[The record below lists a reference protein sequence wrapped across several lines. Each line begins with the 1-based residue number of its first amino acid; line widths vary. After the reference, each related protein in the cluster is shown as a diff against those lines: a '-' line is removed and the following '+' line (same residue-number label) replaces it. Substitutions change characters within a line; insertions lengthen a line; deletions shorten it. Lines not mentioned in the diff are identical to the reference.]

1 MRAFLDTN
9 ILIDFL
15 DKGRPSATASAILL
29 EAARSHK
36 MEVFVTTQSLL
47 DMFYIVSDTLK
58 DREAAC
64 QFIAWMLNHINVESI
79 CAAHLLTAL
88 KSSHA
93 DFEDNA
99 QIAYADMKG
108 CDVFI
113 TNDRKI
119 LNRTDLQPMIAMTP
133 EQFVD
138 KMCIS

>member
-9 ILIDFL
+9 ILIDFI
-15 DKGRPSATASAILL
+15 DKGRPSATSSAILW

-36 MEVFVTTQSLL
+36 IEVFVTTQSIL

-58 DREAAC
+58 DREAAY
-64 QFIAWMLNHINVESI
+64 QFITWMLNHINVESI
-79 CAAHLLTAL
+79 CAAHLFTAL
-88 KSSHA
+88 RSSHA

-99 QIAYADMKG
+99 QVAYADMKG

-119 LNRTDLQPMIAMTP
+119 LNRTDLQPMKAMTP
-133 EQFVD
+133 EQFVN
-138 KMCIS
+138 KMTA